1 MIGETLA
8 LGSAFAFAF
17 ANIAIARGAR
27 DAASG
32 ESAVILAIVATALI
46 AGAGFLAVGPARE
59 AGLAGIGWAAVGW
72 FAMSGMLATVGGRL
86 TLFKSIEYAGVVRAS
101 TVRRLS
107 PVLALILASVLLQE
121 IITPLA
127 ALGMAAIAGS
137 FVLLWFENRTRLEHA
152 RPARLVTIGLLFGAA
167 SAALY
172 ACSYIARKLGLDIVP
187 DPYLG
192 AFIGAATGALWY
204 AARAALGPETRAL
217 LVSTLRAPNRWQMA
231 AALFISLGQVA
242 QFAALTH
249 IGVARV
255 TFLNST
261 EVYISALLAVF
272 VFRTEPLPGR
282 AVLAA
287 MALATVGVILVA
299 LG

>member
-1 MIGETLA
+1 MIGEALA
-8 LGSAFAFAF
+8 LGSAVAFAF

-27 DAASG
+27 DASG
-32 ESAVILAIVATALI
+32 ESAVILAILATALI
-46 AGAGFLAVGPARE
+46 AGTGFLLVGPARTGGT
-59 AGLAGIGWAAVGW
+59 ATLGWAALGW
-72 FAMSGMLATVGGRL
+72 FAVSGMLATVGGRL

-101 TVRRLS
+101 TARRLA
-107 PVLALILASVLLQE
+107 PVMALILAWALLGE
-121 IITPLA
+121 VISPLA
-127 ALGMAAIAGS
+127 ALGMAAIAGG
-137 FVLLWFENRTRLEHA
+137 FVLLWQDNRTRLDKDP
-152 RPARLVTIGLLFGAA
+152 PARNITLGLVFAGA

-172 ACSYIARKLGLDIVP
+172 AFSYIARKLGLDSVP

-204 AARAALGPETRAL
+204 AGRSALSPALRRLVVETLAR
-217 LVSTLRAPNRWQMA
+217 PNPWQVA
-231 AALFISLGQVA
+231 AAVCISVGQVA

-261 EVYISALLAVF
+261 EVYISAFLAVF
-272 VFRTEPLPGR
+272 VFRTEPAPSR

-287 MALATVGVILVA
+287 MGLATVGVILVA
-299 LG
+299 AG